1 MVNVTR
7 SLGVLVVSALVTGIG
22 LSAAPVASAASHSIA
37 ATCGSPEVT
46 TTITPGIASGDTVTI
61 TYPTSGTDVCGLIGV
76 NYVGGVGGT
85 RGLEPVSGLASNTPI
100 NGTDYVYTLDGSGT
114 AVFTA
119 ATTQPLGAFWVDLGR
134 ATGGL
139 SPNDGYMVLQGAL
152 PQAAV
157 PVSGPADIIQQT
169 GVPAS
174 GDCASVV
181 DAEFAYGTTVS
192 GGWGTSWARWIN
204 AGAGG
209 AVCTRTLTYNES
221 RTAWVIAS

>member
-22 LSAAPVASAASHSIA
+22 LSAAPVASATSHSIA

-61 TYPTSGTDVCGLIGV
+61 TYPTSGTDVCGLIGI
-76 NYVGGVGGT
+76 NYVNGVAGT
-85 RGLEPVSGLASNTPI
+85 RGLVPVSGISNTPI
-100 NGTDYVYTLDGSGT
+100 TGTDYVYTLDGSGT
-114 AVFTA
+114 AVLTA

-134 ATGGL
+134 AAGGL

-152 PQAAV
+152 PEAPV
-157 PVSGPADIIQQT
+157 SVSGPADIIQQT

-181 DAEFAYGTTVS
+181 DAEFAYGTKAR
-192 GGWGTSWARWIN
+192 GGWGKSWARWIN

-209 AVCTRTLTYNES
+209 AVCTRTLTYNHS
-221 RTAWVIAS
+221 LAAWVIAS